1 MRLRLAL
8 IALALPV
15 ALTAQDAETPV
26 TVNDLPLVYRND
38 FEGEFEGFEW
48 TDEEAWKIVE
58 DGEGN
63 HALSLYKQ
71 SDYEPPVRSP
81 LNMARLADLDVTD
94 FVLEVRM
101 KQTGRDY
108 GHRDM
113 CLFFGYQDPSHFYY
127 VHMATAADAN
137 AHSVFL
143 VNDEPRVSICDD
155 RTEGVDWGADYHTVR
170 IVRKVEEGTVEVY
183 YDDMDEPIMRT
194 TDKTFAHGAIGFGS
208 FDDTGNIDDVRV
220 WGRVVE

>member
-127 VHMATAADAN
+127 VHMATAADPN

-143 VNDEPRVSICDD
+143 VNDEPRVSVCDD
-155 RTEGVDWGADYHTVR
+155 RTAGIDWGTDYHTVR
-170 IVRKVEEGTVEVY
+170 IVRKVMEGTVEVY

-194 TDKTFAHGAIGFGS
+194 TDKTFTHGAIGFGS